1 MIDSIGGII
10 VLVSNQNDAIEFY
23 TKKLGFDIKFEMPYK
38 NTKWVE
44 LAPKNSTTTISLIEP
59 NSDMMPEDEVEL
71 AKKQIGKR
79 TKIWFYTKDITQTY
93 NDLKDKGV
101 NVSEPKEQDWGGIMS
116 SVYDQD
122 NNSFEIVSS
131 SEDHEH
137 SDQ

>member
-1 MIDSIGGII
+1 MIDNIGGII

-23 TKKLGFDIKFEMPYK
+23 KTKLGFDIKFETPYK

-59 NSDMMPEDEVEL
+59 NSDMMSEDEIEL
-71 AKKQIGKR
+71 AKKQIGIK

-93 NDLKDKGV
+93 SELKDKGV
-101 NVSEPKEQDWGGIMS
+101 NVTEPKEQDWGGIIS

-131 SEDHEH
+131 PKDHEH

>member
-1 MIDSIGGII
+1 MIDNIGGII
-10 VLVSNQNDAIEFY
+10 VLVSNQNDAIQFY
-23 TKKLGFDIKFEMPYK
+23 TQKLGFDIKFEMPYK

-59 NSDMMPEDEVEL
+59 NSDMMSENEIEL
-71 AKKQIGKR
+71 AKKQIGIK

-101 NVSEPKEQDWGGIMS
+101 NVTEPKEQDWGGIIS

-131 SEDHEH
+131 PEDHEH